1 MTTDNIQPINEGVSE
16 TSPYF
21 QYQKVLELCMN
32 NPILTPELLQG
43 IDLECAIWGSE
54 YKKPFLTNPSI
65 SWDQKNII
73 MKELS
78 FNSREYEDIFLW
90 FLCYSFASP
99 VSQTEVQKAFYNR
112 RRRDIQSFDSANNR
126 YALLEKFWL
135 EWYLYKIN
143 TLSAPQNT
151 EKAEMIVK
159 VTEGI
164 SKVILSESVKD
175 LIEVWTI
182 ADNWIASY
190 LNQRAWVLMIAH
202 SMWLSGKLT
211 KTDKIPKN
219 LTDALADIDRR
230 LSGIAKPEFDDIWDA
245 AIKTAIN
252 KTSKWNRQ
260 RQ

>member
-1 MTTDNIQPINEGVSE
+1 MTTDTIEPINTEVSE
-16 TSPYF
+16 NSPYF
-21 QYQKVLELCMN
+21 QYQKILELCKN
-32 NPILTPELLQG
+32 NPVLTPELLQG
-43 IDLECAIWGSE
+43 IDLEWAIWSSE
-54 YKKPFLTNPSI
+54 YKKPFLTNTSI

-99 VSQTEVQKAFYNR
+99 LSQTEIQKAFYSR
-112 RRRDIQSFDSANNR
+112 RNRDIRSIDTANKR
-126 YALLEKFWL
+126 YELLKRYWL

-143 TLSAPQNT
+143 TLFAPQNN

-164 SKVILSESVKD
+164 SKLILSESVKD

-182 ADNWIASY
+182 ADNWLVGY
-190 LNQRAWVLMIAH
+190 LQHRAWILAMAQ
-202 SMWLSGKLT
+202 SMLSSGKLT

-219 LTDALADIDRR
+219 LTDALADMDRR
-230 LSGIAKPEFDDIWDA
+230 LSGIENPDYDDIWDA
-245 AIKTAIN
+245 AIKTGIN
-252 KTSKWNRQ
+252 KTSTWNRQ